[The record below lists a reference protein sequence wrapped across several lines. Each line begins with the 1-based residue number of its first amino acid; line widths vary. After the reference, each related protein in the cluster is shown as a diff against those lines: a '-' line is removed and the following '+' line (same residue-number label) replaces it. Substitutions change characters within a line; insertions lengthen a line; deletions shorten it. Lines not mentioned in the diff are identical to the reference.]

1 MEMPTQG
8 VLFNKDYLK
17 RLDYTIVKDVYE
29 FYISYG
35 EVKVF
40 DNYTKIKYKK
50 ANKECL
56 KMTYNQFINYA
67 LSEGFINREK
77 LIPSL

>member
-1 MEMPTQG
+1 MMEMPTQG

-35 EVKVF
+35 EPKLI
-40 DNYTKIKYKK
+40 DDYTKVKYKK
-50 ANKECL
+50 VSNECL
-56 KMTYNQFINYA
+56 KMTYNQFINY
-67 LSEGFINREK
+67 LYTEGYIDQKSNN
-77 LIPSL
+77 